1 MLHLLYITGTTWD
14 AYLNMGSFNPQI
26 SPGLC
31 VLICITILI
40 FQMKKLSLS
49 PDIICQVLQS
59 YTHTHTHSEIQK
71 PLHHG
76 EASCAAS
83 NRRRRGGRE
92 DIWFCSHNC
101 MPIYLKICSFFF
113 LDFLLSYSFYL
124 VCRRSHTLAH
134 SASIPTLSGL
144 SENFCTVFCRY
155 STCKWVHFY
164 QFVALLQSLEAREGC
179 QCIERLGYLARQ

>member
-1 MLHLLYITGTTWD
+1 MLTWTWAHLTLKSVLGFVYWYVSLYWFFKWRNL
-14 AYLNMGSFNPQI
+14 ALVQI
-26 SPGLC
+26 SFAKFSR
-31 VLICITILI
+31 V
-40 FQMKKLSLS
+40 
-49 PDIICQVLQS
+49 
-59 YTHTHTHSEIQK
+59 THTHTHSEIQK

-164 QFVALLQSLEAREGC
+164 QFVALLQNLEAREGC